1 MLSSMLRNLGAMI
14 SKMYFH
20 QGTLQFSERD
30 SHVQKQSDSVEIWN
44 REKIKK
50 REIAV
55 IETKPRAKC
64 LG

>member
-1 MLSSMLRNLGAMI
+1 MI